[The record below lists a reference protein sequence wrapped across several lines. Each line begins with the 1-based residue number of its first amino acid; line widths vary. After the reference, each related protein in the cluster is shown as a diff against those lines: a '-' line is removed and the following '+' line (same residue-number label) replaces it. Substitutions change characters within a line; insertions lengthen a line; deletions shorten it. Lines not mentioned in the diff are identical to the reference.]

1 MNEQLKS
8 QIKSLYGAGF
18 KSAEA
23 IIGELTRP
31 STSTETYEVARPAYE
46 YEVELY
52 HILIPNVVTIQELM
66 PLNKKER
73 LDLVQSKLLTA
84 FGAAPAE
91 QKAQVL
97 AISMR
102 VSILNQRIEENGST
116 GFSDPNFL
124 QQNSTES
131 RSITGQSWLET
142 NGLTAPS
149 NQEILEAITT

>member
-8 QIKSLYGAGF
+8 KIKSLYAAGF
-18 KSAEA
+18 KSAES
-23 IIGELTRP
+23 IISELTRP

-73 LDLVQSKLLTA
+73 MDLVQDRLLAA
-84 FGAAPAE
+84 FNAASSEA
-91 QKAQVL
+91 KSQVL
-97 AISMR
+97 AVSMR
-102 VSILNQRIEENGST
+102 VSILNERIEDNGSS

-124 QQNSTES
+124 QPYSTET
-131 RSITGQSWLET
+131 RPVNGPSWLES
-142 NGLTAPS
+142 NELVAPTTE
-149 NQEILEAITT
+149 EIVEAVS